1 MANLNDL
8 TKDVTSKVINQNMK
22 YIIEKVSSTVYQNS
36 YNHLDINQDTAA
48 LIGCVTAASVSVSVE
63 LATTATIAILSELG
77 LLGLDESEKPSLS
90 IASTN
95 PEA

>member
-1 MANLNDL
+1 MVNLNDL
-8 TKDVTSKVINQNMK
+8 TKDVTSKVINQNMQ

-36 YNHLDINQDTAA
+36 YNHLDINPDTAA

-77 LLGLDESEKPSLS
+77 LLGNEENEKPSLS
-90 IASTN
+90 ISPSN
-95 PEA
+95 QES